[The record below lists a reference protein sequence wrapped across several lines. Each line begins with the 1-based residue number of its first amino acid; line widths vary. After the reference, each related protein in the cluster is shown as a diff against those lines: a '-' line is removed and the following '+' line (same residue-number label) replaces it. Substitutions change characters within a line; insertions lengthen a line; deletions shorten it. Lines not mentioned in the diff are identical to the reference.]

1 MNYQHSSVTKLRIP
15 YIKSITFDPNFKFKN
30 QNTDILMQ
38 RCGLIPSFFNDCLR
52 LEYDNLEDF
61 TKEFDCC
68 YGYGGFH
75 SYPWKGKLG
84 DDREYISEFE
94 DEEPLHPLVVFTGN
108 KYECIVYKYGVTAI
122 RDTETNETKVAR
134 ID

>member
-1 MNYQHSSVTKLRIP
+1 MNYQHNSVTKLRIP

-122 RDTETNETKVAR
+122 RDSETNETKVAR

>member
-1 MNYQHSSVTKLRIP
+1 MNYQHNSVTKLRIP

-84 DDREYISEFE
+84 DNKEYISEFE

-108 KYECIVYKYGVTAI
+108 RYECIVYKYGVTAI

>member
-1 MNYQHSSVTKLRIP
+1 MNYQHNSVTKLRIP

>member
-75 SYPWKGKLG
+75 SYPWKGTLG
-84 DDREYISEFE
+84 DDKEYISEFE
-94 DEEPLHPLVVFTGN
+94 DEEPLQPLVVFTGN
-108 KYECIVYKYGVTAI
+108 RYECIVYKYGVTAI
-122 RDTETNETKVAR
+122 RDTETKETKVAR